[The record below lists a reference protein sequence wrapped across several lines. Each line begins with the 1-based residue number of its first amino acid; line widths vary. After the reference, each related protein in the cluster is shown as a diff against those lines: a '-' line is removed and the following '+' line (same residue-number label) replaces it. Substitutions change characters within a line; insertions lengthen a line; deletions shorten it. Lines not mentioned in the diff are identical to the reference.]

1 MVGLKGREK
10 MNNKKWDFR
19 IICAHAFTILIWGT
33 AFPAIRMGLESYTP
47 EHLTLLRLLIASFI
61 LLVFSCIYKLR
72 LPDLKDIPAIFIF
85 GALGFTIYHIA
96 LNYGEKTVNAG
107 SASLIVSVTPIVTA
121 ILASVFM
128 NEKMKLNGWIG
139 GVISFIGIA
148 FISFSQGDSIQLNS
162 GGLFILLAAISE
174 SLFFVFQTSYL
185 KKYGFLPFTIYTIL
199 SSTVCMLIFLPGMYT
214 EILAAPLEVNLSVI
228 YLGVFPTVLPYIAL
242 AYIISRAGASE
253 ATSSLYLTPIT
264 ACFVAWIW
272 LGEVPTLVSILG
284 GGITILGIVIAH
296 IPVLRKEK
304 HSNLANNQS
313 V

>member
-1 MVGLKGREK
+1 MH
-10 MNNKKWDFR
+10 NKKWDLR

-61 LLVFSCIYKLR
+61 LLLFSFIYKLR

-85 GALGFTIYHIA
+85 GSLGFTIYHIA

-107 SASLIVSVTPIVTA
+107 SASLIISVTPIVTA
-121 ILASVFM
+121 ILAFVFL

-139 GVISFIGIA
+139 GVMSFAGIVL
-148 FISFSQGDSIQLNS
+148 ISFSQGDAIQLNS

-199 SSTVCMLIFLPGMYT
+199 SSTICMLIFLPGVYQ

-264 ACFVAWIW
+264 ACFIAWIW
-272 LGEVPTLVSILG
+272 LGEVPTLVSIIG
-284 GGITILGIVIAH
+284 GVITILGIVIAH

-304 HSNLANNQS
+304 HGNLANNQS

>member
-1 MVGLKGREK
+1 MH
-10 MNNKKWDFR
+10 NKKWDLR

-61 LLVFSCIYKLR
+61 LLLFSFIYKLR

-107 SASLIVSVTPIVTA
+107 SASLIISVTPIVTA
-121 ILASVFM
+121 ILASVFL

-139 GVISFIGIA
+139 GLMSFAGIA
-148 FISFSQGDSIQLNS
+148 LISFSQGDAIQLNS

-199 SSTVCMLIFLPGMYT
+199 SSTVCMLIFLAGVYQK
-214 EILAAPLEVNLSVI
+214 ILAAPLEVNLSVI

-264 ACFVAWIW
+264 ACFIAWIW
-272 LGEVPTLVSILG
+272 LGEVPTLVSIIG

-304 HSNLANNQS
+304 HKNLANNQS

>member
-1 MVGLKGREK
+1 MH
-10 MNNKKWDFR
+10 NKKWDLR

-33 AFPAIRMGLESYTP
+33 AFPAIRIGLESYTP

-61 LLVFSCIYKLR
+61 LLLFSFIYKLR

-107 SASLIVSVTPIVTA
+107 SASLIISVTPIFTA
-121 ILASVFM
+121 ILASVFL

-139 GVISFIGIA
+139 GVMSFAGIA
-148 FISFSQGDSIQLNS
+148 LISFSQGDAIQLNS

-199 SSTVCMLIFLPGMYT
+199 SSTVCMLIFLPGVYQN
-214 EILAAPLEVNLSVI
+214 ILAAPLEVNLSVI

-242 AYIISRAGASE
+242 AYIISHAGASE

-264 ACFVAWIW
+264 ACFIAWIW
-272 LGEVPTLVSILG
+272 LGEVPTLVSIIG

-304 HSNLANNQS
+304 HRNLANNQS

>member
-1 MVGLKGREK
+1 MH
-10 MNNKKWDFR
+10 NKKWNFR

-61 LLVFSCIYKLR
+61 LLLFSFICKLR
-72 LPDLKDIPAIFIF
+72 LPDLRDIPAIFIF

-121 ILASVFM
+121 IFASVFL

-139 GVISFIGIA
+139 GVFSFVGIA
-148 FISFSQGDSIQLNS
+148 FISFSQGDSIQLNR
-162 GGLFILLAAISE
+162 GGLFILLAAVSE
-174 SLFFVFQTSYL
+174 SLFFVFQKSYL

-199 SSTVCMLIFLPGMYT
+199 SSTVCMLIFLPGIFQ
-214 EILAAPLEVNLSVI
+214 EIISAPIEVNLSVI

-242 AYIISRAGASE
+242 AYIISHAGASE
-253 ATSSLYLTPIT
+253 ATSSLYLTPVT
-264 ACFVAWIW
+264 ACFIAWIW
-272 LGEVPTLVSILG
+272 LGEVPTFVSIIG
-284 GGITILGIVIAH
+284 GGITILGVIIVH
-296 IPVLRKEK
+296 IRVAGKEK
-304 HSNLANNQS
+304 HKNLINNK
-313 V
+313 VNL

>member
-1 MVGLKGREK
+1 MH
-10 MNNKKWDFR
+10 NKKWDLR
-19 IICAHAFTILIWGT
+19 IICAHAFTILIWGS
-33 AFPAIRMGLESYTP
+33 AFPAIRLGLESYTP

-61 LLVFSCIYKLR
+61 LLLFSFIYKLR

-96 LNYGEKTVNAG
+96 LNYGGKTVNAG

-121 ILASVFM
+121 ILASVFL

-148 FISFSQGDSIQLNS
+148 LISFSQGDAIQLNS
-162 GGLFILLAAISE
+162 GGFFILLAAISE
-174 SLFFVFQTSYL
+174 SLYFVFQTSYL

-199 SSTVCMLIFLPGMYT
+199 SSTVCMLIFLPGVYQ

-272 LGEVPTLVSILG
+272 LGEVPTLISIIG
-284 GGITILGIVIAH
+284 GGITILGIVITH

-304 HSNLANNQS
+304 HRNLANNQS

>member
-1 MVGLKGREK
+1 MH
-10 MNNKKWDFR
+10 NKKWDLR

-61 LLVFSCIYKLR
+61 LLLFSFIYKLR

-107 SASLIVSVTPIVTA
+107 SASLIISVTPIVTA
-121 ILASVFM
+121 ILASVFL

-139 GVISFIGIA
+139 GVMSFAGIA
-148 FISFSQGDSIQLNS
+148 LISFSQGDAIQLNS

-199 SSTVCMLIFLPGMYT
+199 SSTVCMLIFLPGVYQ

-242 AYIISRAGASE
+242 AYIIFRAGASE

-264 ACFVAWIW
+264 ACFIAWIW
-272 LGEVPTLVSILG
+272 LGEVPTLVSIIG

-304 HSNLANNQS
+304 HRNLANNQS